1 MQLTRYT
8 RWGILLGLLVLL
20 FVLNLSLGSV
30 NIPFGDIV
38 RILFGETGSNVIY
51 ADIIWDFRVTKAL
64 TCILA
69 GSALSIGGLQM
80 QTLFRNALAGP
91 DVLGLS
97 SGASLA
103 VSLLI
108 MSQATGISIFSDP
121 SPWAIVIAASLG
133 AGGRFCNCA
142 INCKA
147 ASR

>member
-1 MQLTRYT
+1 MLRREQWIRFKITYHCLKAKAVMQLIRYT

-30 NIPFGDIV
+30 NIPFGDIL
-38 RILFGETGSNVIY
+38 RILFGENGSNDIY
-51 ADIIWDFRVTKAL
+51 ADIIWEFRVTKAL

-97 SGASLA
+97 SGA
-103 VSLLI
+103 VW
-108 MSQATGISIFSDP
+108 Q
-121 SPWAIVIAASLG
+121 
-133 AGGRFCNCA
+133 CHY
-142 INCKA
+142 
-147 ASR
+147 